1 MKPLLHIILP
11 FLEGRGDTGGEVKS
25 KKLEVFMRAIIS
37 VFDKTGLADFAK
49 DISQLGFEIFSTG
62 GTKKALVEA
71 GVLVKSV
78 SELTG
83 FPEILDGR
91 VKSLH
96 PAVHGGILAKRDLPS
111 HMAELAEN
119 NIKTIDLVAV
129 NLYPFVQTVS
139 KEGVSLDEAL
149 ENIDIGGPT
158 LIRAAAK
165 NFPSVIVVVDPTDY
179 PLVLERLKGGGIELD
194 ERKQL
199 AQKAFQHVAIY
210 DTAIAQYLR
219 RDEKGFPEEMTI
231 ALKKRYGLRYGENPH
246 QPAAFYAEQSVGESK
261 ATGITW
267 AEQLWGKEL
276 SFNNILDADAAW
288 GVATDFSAPTVA
300 IIKHTNSCGLASHD
314 DIAEAYRRALSGD
327 PVAAFGGIVASNRVV
342 TVDMAKE
349 MKAVFYEIVIA
360 PEYEAEALELLKHK
374 KDLRILVAELPPGYG
389 KAEPGYLDFRR
400 VKGGF
405 LVQGSD
411 SVPESSVN
419 LKPVTEREPTKV
431 EIEDLLFAWRVVKH
445 IKSNAIVL
453 AKDKTLL
460 GMGAGQPSR
469 IVSAQI
475 AKEKAGEKAAGS
487 VLASD
492 AMFPFPDVVEAAAAD
507 GVTAIIQPGGSIRD
521 EDSIKAANQ
530 HNIAM
535 VFTGERHFRH

>member
-1 MKPLLHIILP
+1 
-11 FLEGRGDTGGEVKS
+11 
-25 KKLEVFMRAIIS
+25 MRAIIS
-37 VFDKTGLADFAK
+37 VSDKAGVTDFARGL
-49 DISQLGFEIFSTG
+49 SQLGFEVFSTG
-62 GTKKALVEA
+62 GTKKALAEA
-71 GVLVKSV
+71 KVPVKSI
-78 SELTG
+78 SEITG

-91 VKSLH
+91 VKTLH
-96 PAVHGGILAKRDLPS
+96 PAVHGGILARRDLPG
-111 HMAELAEN
+111 HMAELAKNKIE
-119 NIKTIDLVAV
+119 TIDLVAV

-139 KEGVSLDEAL
+139 REGVTLEEAL

-158 LIRAAAK
+158 MIRAAAK
-165 NFPSVIVVVDPTDY
+165 NFPSVIVVVDPADY
-179 PLVLERLKGGGIELD
+179 PLVLEKLGGGGLD
-194 ERKQL
+194 LAERKRL

-219 RDEKGFPEEMTI
+219 QDMEGFPEEMTM
-231 ALKKRYGLRYGENPH
+231 AMKKRYSLRYGENPH
-246 QPAAFYAEQSVGESK
+246 QQAAFYAELSVGEKK

-267 AEQLWGKEL
+267 AEQLGGKEL

-288 GVATDFSAPTVA
+288 GAVTDFAAPTVS
-300 IIKHTNSCGLASHD
+300 IIKHTNPCGLASHR
-314 DIAEAYRRALSGD
+314 DIAEAYRRAFSGD
-327 PVAAFGGIVASNRVV
+327 PVAAFGGIVASNRAV
-342 TVDMAKE
+342 TLAMAQEIKPI
-349 MKAVFYEIVIA
+349 FYEIVIA
-360 PEYEAEALELLKHK
+360 PEYEAEALKLLKRK

-389 KAEPGYLDFRR
+389 KAELAYLDFRR

-405 LVQGSD
+405 LVQTSD
-411 SVPESSVN
+411 SVPENSIS
-419 LKPVTEREPTKV
+419 LKVVTKRKPTKA
-431 EIEDLLFAWRVVKH
+431 EIDDLLFAWRAVKH

-475 AKEKAGEKAAGS
+475 AKERAGDKARGS

-492 AMFPFPDVVEAAAAD
+492 AMFPFHDVVELAGAI
-507 GVTAIIQPGGSIRD
+507 GVTTIIQPGGSIRD
-521 EDSIKAANQ
+521 EDSIKAADK

>member
-1 MKPLLHIILP
+1 
-11 FLEGRGDTGGEVKS
+11 
-25 KKLEVFMRAIIS
+25 MRAIIS
-37 VFDKTGLADFAK
+37 VSDKAGVTDFAR
-49 DISQLGFEIFSTG
+49 DLSQLGFEVFSTG
-62 GTKKALVEA
+62 GTKKALAEA
-71 GVLVKSV
+71 QVPVKSV

-91 VKSLH
+91 VKTLH
-96 PAVHGGILAKRDLPS
+96 PAVHGGILAKRNVPG
-111 HMAELAEN
+111 HMAQLAEN
-119 NIKTIDLVAV
+119 NIGAIDLVAV

-139 KEGVSLDEAL
+139 REGVALDEAL

-165 NFPSVIVVVDPTDY
+165 NFPSVVVLVDPQDY
-179 PLVLERLKGGGIELD
+179 QPVLEKLKGGDVDLA
-194 ERKQL
+194 ERKRL

-210 DTAIAQYLR
+210 DTAISQYLR
-219 RDEKGFPEEMTI
+219 RDMEGFPEEMTI
-231 ALKKRYGLRYGENPH
+231 ALRKRYGLRYGENPH
-246 QPAAFYAEQSVGESK
+246 QQAAFYAEQAVETK
-261 ATGITW
+261 LKTGITW

-288 GVATDFSAPTVA
+288 GAVTDFAAPSVA
-300 IIKHTNSCGLASHD
+300 IIKHTNPCGLASHN
-314 DIAEAYRRALSGD
+314 DIAEAYRRAFSGD

-342 TVDMAKE
+342 TLAMAEAIKP
-349 MKAVFYEIVIA
+349 VFYEIVIA
-360 PEYEAEALELLKHK
+360 PEYETEALELLKRK
-374 KDLRILVAELPPGYG
+374 KDLRILVAQLPPGYDV
-389 KAEPGYLDFRR
+389 APTGYLDFRR

-405 LVQGSD
+405 LVQSSD
-411 SVPESSVN
+411 SLPEDSVS
-419 LKPVTEREPTKV
+419 LKTVTKREPTKG

-469 IVSAQI
+469 IISAQI
-475 AKEKAGEKAAGS
+475 AKEKAGDKAAGS

-492 AMFPFPDVVEAAAAD
+492 AMFPFPDVVETAATA
-507 GVTAIIQPGGSIRD
+507 GITAIIQPGGSIRD
-521 EDSIKAANQ
+521 EDSIKAADE
-530 HNIAM
+530 HDIAM

>member
-1 MKPLLHIILP
+1 
-11 FLEGRGDTGGEVKS
+11 
-25 KKLEVFMRAIIS
+25 MRAIIS
-37 VFDKTGLADFAK
+37 VSDKAGVTDFAR
-49 DISQLGFEIFSTG
+49 DLSQLGFEVFSTG
-62 GTKKALVEA
+62 GTKKALAEA
-71 GVLVKSV
+71 QVPVKSV

-91 VKSLH
+91 VKTLH
-96 PAVHGGILAKRDLPS
+96 PAVHGGILAKRNVPG
-111 HMAELAEN
+111 HMAQLAEN
-119 NIKTIDLVAV
+119 NIGVIDLVAV

-139 KEGVSLDEAL
+139 REGVALDEAL

-165 NFPSVIVVVDPTDY
+165 NFPSVVVLVDPQDY
-179 PLVLERLKGGGIELD
+179 QPVLEKLKGGDVDLA
-194 ERKQL
+194 ERKRL

-210 DTAIAQYLR
+210 DTAISQYLR
-219 RDEKGFPEEMTI
+219 RDMEGFPEEMTI

-246 QPAAFYAEQSVGESK
+246 QQAAFYAEQAVETRLE
-261 ATGITW
+261 TGITW

-288 GVATDFSAPTVA
+288 GAATDFAAPSVA
-300 IIKHTNSCGLASHD
+300 IIKHTNPCGLASHN
-314 DIAEAYRRALSGD
+314 DIAEAYRRAFSGD

-342 TVDMAKE
+342 TLAMAEAIKP
-349 MKAVFYEIVIA
+349 VFYEIVIA
-360 PEYEAEALELLKHK
+360 PEYETEALELLKRK
-374 KDLRILVAELPPGYG
+374 KDLRILVAELPPGYDV
-389 KAEPGYLDFRR
+389 APTGYLDFRR

-405 LVQGSD
+405 LVQSSD
-411 SVPESSVN
+411 SLPEDGVS
-419 LKPVTEREPTKV
+419 LKTVTKREPTKG
-431 EIEDLLFAWRVVKH
+431 EIEDLLFAWRAVKH

-453 AKDKTLL
+453 AQDKTLL

-469 IVSAQI
+469 IISAQI
-475 AKEKAGEKAAGS
+475 AKEKAGDKAAGS

-492 AMFPFPDVVEAAAAD
+492 AMFPFPDVVEAAAAA
-507 GVTAIIQPGGSIRD
+507 GITAIIQPGGSIRD
-521 EDSIKAANQ
+521 EDSIKAADE